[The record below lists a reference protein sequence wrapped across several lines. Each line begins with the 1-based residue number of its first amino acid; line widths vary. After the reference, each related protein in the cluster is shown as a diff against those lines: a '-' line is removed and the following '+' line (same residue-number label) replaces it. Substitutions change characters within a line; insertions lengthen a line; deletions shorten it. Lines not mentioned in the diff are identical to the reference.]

1 MSVRYLSGRAC
12 STARYAA
19 GQSGRRAWKFS
30 TTCSKRRRKRRR
42 VQPVLRRCAHASQ
55 PAAAALSSPCG
66 LHCSTSALGT
76 AGTAV
81 ATLNPSTDRSLA
93 MPSVACLPLLAC
105 PPHGHNT
112 LSLTHS
118 PTRSLTQRFA
128 DHTVRLAGSSLQPVA
143 ASCAVLQQD
152 DAAQHSEC
160 GRRPSGATRTRMAQS
175 RARRRIC
182 AYGCSTGPS
191 CTR

>member
-1 MSVRYLSGRAC
+1 MRQVKAADAHGNSAPRAR
-12 STARYAA
+12 SA
-19 GQSGRRAWKFS
+19 GASAEE
-30 TTCSKRRRKRRR
+30 CSKYCGGAPTPPNPLPLPCPPPVGYTVARAHERTRYRRDSCRNRK
-42 VQPVLRRCAHASQ
+42 P
-55 PAAAALSSPCG
+55 P
-66 LHCSTSALGT
+66 
-76 AGTAV
+76 
-81 ATLNPSTDRSLA
+81 NRSLA
-93 MPSVACLPLLAC
+93 MPSVAYLPFLVC
-105 PPHGHNT
+105 PPYGHNT

-128 DHTVRLAGSSLQPVA
+128 DHTIRLAGSSLQHVA